1 MSRIQM
7 IEAIILA
14 AGQGTRMKSKK
25 AKVLHE
31 LGGKTLLQHVVD
43 AIQPLS
49 SSVNIVI
56 GNDAEL
62 IKNSINSRSISWV
75 LQKMQL
81 GTGHAI
87 QQAISNIND
96 ELTCVI
102 LYGDV
107 PLITTN
113 TIKSL
118 IDKSEKN
125 GFSLL
130 SVLLDDPNGYGRIIR
145 DKKELIKAIVEDK
158 DADVNERKINEINTG
173 IMAIQGLLLKKYIT
187 QLEPN
192 NSQGEFYLTDIV
204 KIAVKDNVTI
214 SSLVCDNVSEVM
226 GINDKN
232 QLAEAERIYQQQQA
246 KELMSKGLTIKDP
259 NRFDC
264 RGSLIFGKDCSVD
277 INVVL
282 EGENELGENVLIA
295 PNCIIKNAK
304 IGDHAEIKAN
314 TIIEDAVIGS
324 HTTIGPFA
332 RIRPETEVGNSA
344 RIGNFVEIKKSSI
357 DGGSK
362 VPHLSY
368 VGDSTIGKNVNIGAG
383 VITCNYDGVNQ
394 HQTIIED
401 GVFIGS
407 DTQLIAPVSIG
418 ENATIGAGSTITQ
431 DVPSE
436 RLTLSRKKQKTIPS
450 WKRKK

>member
-14 AGQGTRMKSKK
+14 AGQGTRMKSIKS
-25 AKVLHE
+25 KVLHH

-49 SSVNIVI
+49 NSINIVI
-56 GNDAEL
+56 GNESKV
-62 IKNSINSRSISWV
+62 IKNSINKDSINWIV
-75 LQKMQL
+75 QKKQL
-81 GTGHAI
+81 GTGHAV
-87 QQAISNIND
+87 QQAVSIIND
-96 ELTCVI
+96 EATCVI

-118 IDKSEKN
+118 VDKSKKN

-130 SVLLDDPNGYGRIIR
+130 SVSLNDPNGYGRIIR
-145 DKKELIKAIVEDK
+145 NKNELIKAIVEDK

-192 NSQGEFYLTDIV
+192 NSQGELYLTDIV
-204 KIAVKDNVTI
+204 KIAVEDNVTI

-282 EGENELGENVLIA
+282 EGENKLGENVLIA

-344 RIGNFVEIKKSSI
+344 RIGNFVEVKKSSI
-357 DGGSK
+357 DDGSK

-368 VGDSTIGKNVNIGAG
+368 IGDSTIGKNVNIGAG
-383 VITCNYDGVNQ
+383 VITCNYDGVNK
-394 HQTIIED
+394 HQTIIKD

-418 ENATIGAGSTITQ
+418 ENSTIGAGSTITQ

-436 RLTLSRKKQKTIPS
+436 KLTLSRKKQKTIPD

>member
-1 MSRIQM
+1 M

-49 SSVNIVI
+49 TSINIVI
-56 GNDAEL
+56 GNDSEL

-87 QQAISNIND
+87 QQAISNINV

-102 LYGDV
+102 LFGDV

-118 IDKSEKN
+118 IDKSQKN

-173 IMAIQGLLLKKYIT
+173 IMAIQGSLLMKYIA

-226 GINDKN
+226 GINDKY

-277 INVVL
+277 INVIL

-332 RIRPETEVGNSA
+332 RIRPETEIGNSA
-344 RIGNFVEIKKSSI
+344 RIGNFVEVKKSSI
-357 DGGSK
+357 DDGSK

-368 VGDSTIGKNVNIGAG
+368 IGDSTIGKNVNIGAG
-383 VITCNYDGVNQ
+383 VITCNYDGVNK

-418 ENATIGAGSTITQ
+418 ENSTIGAGSTITQ

-436 RLTLSRKKQKTIPS
+436 KLTLSRKKQKTIPD

>member
-1 MSRIQM
+1 M

-31 LGGKTLLQHVVD
+31 LGDKTLLQHVVD

-49 SSVNIVI
+49 TSINIVI
-56 GNDAEL
+56 GNEAKV
-62 IKNSINSRSISWV
+62 IKNSINKYSINWNST
-75 LQKMQL
+75 KKQL
-81 GTGHAI
+81 GTGHAV
-87 QQAISNIND
+87 QQATPIIND
-96 ELTCVI
+96 KATCVI

-173 IMAIQGLLLKKYIT
+173 IMAIQGSLLKKYIA

-204 KIAVKDNVTI
+204 KIAVEDNVTI

-277 INVVL
+277 INVIL

-304 IGDHAEIKAN
+304 IGDH
-314 TIIEDAVIGS
+314 
-324 HTTIGPFA
+324 
-332 RIRPETEVGNSA
+332 
-344 RIGNFVEIKKSSI
+344 VEIK
-357 DGGSK
+357 D
-362 VPHLSY
+362 
-368 VGDSTIGKNVNIGAG
+368 
-383 VITCNYDGVNQ
+383 
-394 HQTIIED
+394 
-401 GVFIGS
+401 
-407 DTQLIAPVSIG
+407 
-418 ENATIGAGSTITQ
+418 
-431 DVPSE
+431 
-436 RLTLSRKKQKTIPS
+436 KQ
-450 WKRKK
+450 

>member
-1 MSRIQM
+1 M

-49 SSVNIVI
+49 TSINIVI
-56 GNDAEL
+56 GNDSEL

-87 QQAISNIND
+87 QQAISNINV

-102 LYGDV
+102 LFGDV

-118 IDKSEKN
+118 IDKSQKN

-173 IMAIQGLLLKKYIT
+173 IMAIQGSLLKKYIA

-264 RGSLIFGKDCSVD
+264 RGSLIFGNDCSVD

-344 RIGNFVEIKKSSI
+344 RIGNFVEVKKSSI
-357 DGGSK
+357 DDGSK

-368 VGDSTIGKNVNIGAG
+368 IGDSTIGKNVNIGAG
-383 VITCNYDGVNQ
+383 VITCNYDGVNK
-394 HQTIIED
+394 HQTIIKD

-418 ENATIGAGSTITQ
+418 ENSTIGAGSTITQ

-436 RLTLSRKKQKTIPS
+436 RLTLSRKKQKTIPN

>member
-1 MSRIQM
+1 M

-14 AGQGTRMKSKK
+14 AGQGTRMKSNK
-25 AKVLHE
+25 AKVLHH
-31 LGGKTLLQHVVD
+31 LGGKTLLQQVID

-49 SSVNIVI
+49 TSINIVI

-173 IMAIQGLLLKKYIT
+173 IMAIQGSLLKKYIA

-357 DGGSK
+357 DEGSK

-383 VITCNYDGVNQ
+383 VITCNYDGVNK

-401 GVFIGS
+401 GVFVGS
-407 DTQLIAPVSIG
+407 DTQLIAPVTVG

-436 RLTLSRKKQKTIPS
+436 KLTLSRKKQKTIPN
-450 WKRKK
+450 WKREK

>member
-1 MSRIQM
+1 M

-31 LGGKTLLQHVVD
+31 LGDKTLLQHVVD

-49 SSVNIVI
+49 TSINIVI
-56 GNDAEL
+56 GNNAEL
-62 IKNSINSRSISWV
+62 VKNSINNRSINWV
-75 LQKMQL
+75 LQKIQL
-81 GTGHAI
+81 GTVHAI

-113 TIKSL
+113 TIKTL
-118 IDKSEKN
+118 VDKSQKN

-130 SVLLDDPNGYGRIIR
+130 SVLLNDPNGYGRIIR
-145 DKKELIKAIVEDK
+145 NKNDLIKAIVEDK

-173 IMAIQGLLLKKYIT
+173 IMAIQGSLLKKYIP
-187 QLEPN
+187 QLKPN
-192 NSQGEFYLTDIV
+192 NSQGELYLTDIV
-204 KIAVKDNVTI
+204 KIAFEDNITI

-246 KELMSKGLTIKDP
+246 KEFMSKGLTIKDP

-264 RGSLIFGKDCSVD
+264 RGSLIFGNDCSVD

-282 EGENELGENVLIA
+282 EGENELGENVIIA

-304 IGDHAEIKAN
+304 IGDNAEIKAN

-332 RIRPETEVGNSA
+332 RIRPETEVGNNA
-344 RIGNFVEIKKSSI
+344 RIGNFVEVKKSSI
-357 DGGSK
+357 DDGSK

-368 VGDSTIGKNVNIGAG
+368 IGDSTIGKNVNVGAG
-383 VITCNYDGVNQ
+383 VITCNYDGINK
-394 HQTIIED
+394 HQTVIED

-407 DTQLIAPVSIG
+407 DTQLIAPVTIG

-431 DVPSE
+431 DVPRE
-436 RLTLSRKKQKTIPS
+436 RLALSRKKQKTIS
-450 WKRKK
+450 NWKRKK

>member
-1 MSRIQM
+1 M

-31 LGGKTLLQHVVD
+31 LGDKTLLQHVVD

-49 SSVNIVI
+49 TSINIVI
-56 GNDAEL
+56 GNNAEL
-62 IKNSINSRSISWV
+62 VKNSINNRSINWV

-113 TIKSL
+113 TIKTL
-118 IDKSEKN
+118 VDKSQKN

-130 SVLLDDPNGYGRIIR
+130 SVLLNDPNGYGRIIR
-145 DKKELIKAIVEDK
+145 NENELIKAIVEDN

-173 IMAIQGLLLKKYIT
+173 IMAIQGSLLKKYIA
-187 QLEPN
+187 QLKPN
-192 NSQGEFYLTDIV
+192 NSQGELYLTDIV
-204 KIAVKDNVTI
+204 KIAFEDNITI

-246 KELMSKGLTIKDP
+246 KEFMSKGLTIKDP

-264 RGSLIFGKDCSVD
+264 RGSLIFGNDCSVD

-282 EGENELGENVLIA
+282 EGENELGENVIIA

-304 IGDHAEIKAN
+304 IGDNAEIKAN

-344 RIGNFVEIKKSSI
+344 RIGNFVEVKKSNI
-357 DGGSK
+357 DDGSK

-368 VGDSTIGKNVNIGAG
+368 IGDSTIGKNVNVGAG
-383 VITCNYDGVNQ
+383 VITCNYDGINK
-394 HQTIIED
+394 HQTVIED

-407 DTQLIAPVSIG
+407 DTQLIAPVTIG

-431 DVPSE
+431 DVPRE
-436 RLTLSRKKQKTIPS
+436 KLALSRKKQKTIS
-450 WKRKK
+450 NWKRKK